1 MNPLHGWRRV
11 AWLLAVVLTAGWVAA
26 CADGSTSN
34 GPPALHV
41 LAGSELKDLEPLLPD
56 LKNATGIN
64 LAFDYIGTL
73 DGAQAIS
80 TGDSHPLAWFSSN
93 RYLTLLPDASKKILA
108 QQRIMLSPVV
118 LGVKKSTAQRFGWE
132 NNAAITWKDIANK
145 ASAGQFTFAM
155 TDPSASNSGFSA
167 LVGVASAF
175 AGTGNALTSGDIA
188 NNTAALKAL
197 FAGQRLTAGSSG
209 FLADSYVKD
218 QTTLDGIINYE
229 SVLLGLNSG
238 GKLKESLDL
247 IYPKEGIVT
256 ADYPLMLLDSSH
268 RSDYDKLVAYFRK
281 PDVQTR
287 IMTQTHRRPSVPDV
301 QPDAQFP
308 SQVLVEV
315 QFPANLDVVNQL
327 IELYLNQV
335 RLPSHTYFVLDISG
349 SMDGSRLDGVKKT
362 FANLTGADKTITG
375 QFARFRAREDIT
387 ILTFNNAVQQVRDF
401 SINDPTPGSADLKAV
416 LDFVDSLKAGG
427 GTAIYDA
434 LIRAFDMA
442 GRAKATDPNRFYS
455 VVLMTDGENNNGAN
469 SGQFRNWY
477 NSASSEVRS
486 IKCFAVIFGEASPQ
500 ELNDVATLTGGRT
513 FDARSA
519 SLATVFKEIRGYQ

>member
-1 MNPLHGWRRV
+1 VIAIRAARTLAG
-11 AWLLAVVLTAGWVAA
+11 LLAVVLAAGWIGA
-26 CADGSTSN
+26 CLSQAPS
-34 GPPALHV
+34 GPAQLHV
-41 LAGSELKDLEPLLPD
+41 LAGSELKDLEPMLPG
-56 LKNATGIN
+56 LQQATGIN
-64 LAFDYIGTL
+64 LKFDYIGTL

-80 TGDSHPLAWFSSN
+80 TGDNHPLAWFSSN
-93 RYLTLLPDASKKILA
+93 RYLSLLPDAAKKILA

-118 LGVKKSTAQRFGWE
+118 LGVKRSTAQRFGWE
-132 NNAAITWKDIANK
+132 ANPNITWKDIATK
-145 ASAGQFTFAM
+145 ASADQFAFAM

-175 AGTGNALTSGDIA
+175 AGTGNALTSADITA
-188 NNTAALKAL
+188 NTAALKAL

-218 QTTLDGIINYE
+218 QATLDGIINYE
-229 SVLLGLNSG
+229 SVLLGLNAG
-238 GKLKESLDL
+238 GKLKEPLDL
-247 IYPKEGIVT
+247 VYPKEGIVT
-256 ADYPLMLLDSSH
+256 ADYPLMLLDAGH
-268 RSDYDKLVAYFRK
+268 RAEYDRLVGYFRTA
-281 PDVQTR
+281 DVQAR
-287 IMTQTHRRPSVPDV
+287 IMTQTHRRPSIPEV

-308 SQVLVEV
+308 NQVLVEV
-315 QFPANLDVVNQL
+315 PFPANLDVVNQL
-327 IELYLNQV
+327 IEVYLNQV

-349 SMDGSRLDGVKKT
+349 SMQGSRLDGVKRT

-387 ILTFNNAVQQVRDF
+387 IVTFSDVVRQVRDF
-401 SINDPTPGSADLKAV
+401 TINDPTPGSDDLKRV
-416 LDFVDSLKAGG
+416 LDFVNSLQAGG

-434 LIRAFDMA
+434 LIRAFGLA
-442 GRAKATDPNRFYS
+442 GDAKAADPNRFYS
-455 VVLMTDGENNNGAN
+455 VVLMTDGENNNGA
-469 SGQFRNWY
+469 SGSQFRTWY
-477 NSASSEVRS
+477 TSASPVVRS